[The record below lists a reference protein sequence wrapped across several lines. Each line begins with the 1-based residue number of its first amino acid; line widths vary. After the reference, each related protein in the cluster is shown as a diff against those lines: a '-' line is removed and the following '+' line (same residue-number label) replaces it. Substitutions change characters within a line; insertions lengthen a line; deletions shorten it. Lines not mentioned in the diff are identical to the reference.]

1 MLFRH
6 CPVYGTSSPSL
17 LNEMPTHCL
26 DNRKTGIVNDI
37 DHITT
42 HNWIKRL
49 KCFYKSK
56 RTSPKQN
63 FSTNET
69 TSTLFNYK
77 QDRPD
82 VDSCFLMGSTT
93 LFPLSAIDAEAIYQD
108 ASLSRSS
115 SELPLQH
122 SHYDATNKD
131 SQRTTYISND
141 KQLPF
146 SHETIIEKPETATVE
161 QGTTLLP
168 GDLAQGTRH
177 QHQQHPQT
185 HPHQHQQPDKK
196 EIDLL
201 PLDVQYALY
210 SQHLRDSTDK
220 LSLTPSSSSSSSSV
234 STASGNTQC
243 SRIKY
248 EKNRDA
254 DSSNSTMHS
263 LYSTFATSTSNDI
276 HMIQYMQP
284 VPYAS
289 PPPEWSA
296 LNCPSSP
303 RRPPP
308 ESPVM
313 HREDDTQIP
322 SNTDHP
328 TVSDAFYTETL
339 ANDFWLG
346 KQNVCE
352 PEKVATWLGTND
364 PFRAAVLKLYMSH
377 FDFGGVPLDEAF
389 RKLCAKL
396 FFKAESQQMDR
407 IIEAFAK
414 RYWKCNPIELYHS
427 SDIVYAISYSLLL
440 LNTDLHGV
448 HEHHHKM
455 KRARFVKN
463 TMETISTLVYPN
475 AAMNSASPP
484 SITKSLSGLRLRKSK
499 SQHSLATSYRSSSRP
514 SPLHGDKLL
523 FQQQT
528 DQAPNDSDDDNNN
541 HDKSDSNINTNNN
554 SSSSSSSSKGMTET
568 WGSQSCNTPRTAT
581 KSQSLAD
588 LSFYLKR
595 RHSVMV
601 QLDQT
606 TDQKQWMANME
617 LLLKDMYT
625 SIKSREILR
634 LSSSTNGM
642 TSPLQDRKQFS
653 FYTLANEARA
663 KRAIRRKRGKSAPP
677 ASNAISLNLGN
688 FGTPDKDNS
697 KQQQHRQQPTQS
709 TQSALQKHDSIRNP
723 NHITTTTTSYSRD
736 NFILP
741 RTDYTQMEGWV
752 MRKCLMQGTR
762 QKAKQRNWIR
772 CYLKIHDGKLTMQYH
787 DRRVLSGQHWLNTIK
802 HQSDDKISRVPLNKQ
817 DSFALNHS
825 LSRILPPPG
834 WHKQRTHVVC
844 LQMTDGASWLF
855 QVPSNQTAQD
865 LMRGLNYQAA
875 RHSKEPLQGAVTNID
890 YGWNNN
896 STENH
901 PSSQLLTWELPM
913 SCMISSQL
921 STLDQL
927 HSIHGYIER
936 LSGCVG
942 HHRDLRRL
950 VEKRFSPRTANGM
963 KAMTNWELKMQYL
976 LFEKIKFQTYYEILA
991 PSLVDLV

>member
-1 MLFRH
+1 ML
-6 CPVYGTSSPSL
+6 S
-17 LNEMPTHCL
+17 
-26 DNRKTGIVNDI
+26 
-37 DHITT
+37 
-42 HNWIKRL
+42 
-49 KCFYKSK
+49 
-56 RTSPKQN
+56 
-63 FSTNET
+63 
-69 TSTLFNYK
+69 YK
-77 QDRPD
+77 QCRPD
-82 VDSCFLMGSTT
+82 MDSCFLIGSTT

-115 SELPLQH
+115 SELPLRH
-122 SHYDATNKD
+122 SQCDTTNND
-131 SQRTTYISND
+131 SQHTTYASNN

-146 SHETIIEKPETATVE
+146 SHETFIEKPETATVE

-168 GDLAQGTRH
+168 GDLAQGTQH

-196 EIDLL
+196 EIDSL

-210 SQHLRDSTDK
+210 SQHLRNSTDK

-234 STASGNTQC
+234 STSSGHTQC

-284 VPYAS
+284 VPCAS
-289 PPPEWSA
+289 LPPEWSV
-296 LNCPSSP
+296 LNYPSSP
-303 RRPPP
+303 QRLLP

-313 HREDDTQIP
+313 HREHDIQIP

-328 TVSDAFYTETL
+328 TVSDTCYTETL
-339 ANDFWLG
+339 ANDFWVG
-346 KQNVCE
+346 KQTVCE
-352 PEKVATWLGTND
+352 PEKAATWLGTND
-364 PFRAAVLKLYMSH
+364 PFRAAVLKLYMGH
-377 FDFGGVPLDEAF
+377 FDFGGLPLDEAF

-407 IIEAFAK
+407 IIETFAK
-414 RYWKCNPIELYHS
+414 QYWKCNPTELYRS
-427 SDIVYAISYSLLL
+427 SDVVYAISYSLLL

-448 HEHHHKM
+448 HDHHHKM
-455 KRARFVKN
+455 KRSRFVKN
-463 TMETISTLVYPN
+463 TMETITTLVYPN
-475 AAMNSASPP
+475 EATDSASPP
-484 SITKSLSGLRLRKSK
+484 SMTKSVSSLRLRKSK
-499 SQHSLATSYRSSSRP
+499 SQHSLATSYRSSSKP
-514 SPLHGDKLL
+514 SPLWRDKLL

-528 DQAPNDSDDDNNN
+528 VQAANDSDDDMINQY
-541 HDKSDSNINTNNN
+541 KSDGNNTNNN
-554 SSSSSSSSKGMTET
+554 SSSSKDTTET
-568 WGSQSCNTPRTAT
+568 WGDQSCSTPRTAT

-595 RHSVMV
+595 RHSVMAH
-601 QLDQT
+601 LDQT
-606 TDQKQWMANME
+606 TEQKQWMTNME

-634 LSSSTNGM
+634 LSSSVNDM
-642 TSPLQDRKQFS
+642 ISPLQDRKQFS
-653 FYTLANEARA
+653 FYTLANEART

-677 ASNAISLNLGN
+677 ASNATSLDLSNS
-688 FGTPDKDNS
+688 GTPGKDNNY
-697 KQQQHRQQPTQS
+697 QQLLKS
-709 TQSALQKHDSIRNP
+709 TSQKHDSIRNS
-723 NHITTTTTSYSRD
+723 NNITITTTTTNSQDS
-736 NFILP
+736 FIRP
-741 RTDYTQMEGWV
+741 RTDRTQMEGWV

-802 HQSDDKISRVPLNKQ
+802 HQNDDKISRAPLDKQ

-825 LSRILPPPG
+825 LSRVLPPPG

-855 QVPSNQTAQD
+855 HVPSNQTAQD

-875 RHSKEPLQGAVTNID
+875 RHSKEPLAGAVTNID

-896 STENH
+896 STDSQ
-901 PSSQLLTWELPM
+901 PSSQLPTWELPM

-921 STLDQL
+921 STMNQL

-936 LSGCVG
+936 LSGCIG

-963 KAMTNWELKMQYL
+963 KAMTNWERKMQYL